1 MAYIFC
7 SFIQNELRGNF
18 LMRFLIIQLRDR
30 PKDNWYHP
38 FENTD
43 IKTSFYYTYNQ
54 QCLQKIKVDLGVK

>member
-18 LMRFLIIQLRDR
+18 LIGFLIIQLRDR
-30 PKDNWYHP
+30 LKDNWYHP

-43 IKTSFYYTYNQ
+43 ISDVLIKPGRM
-54 QCLQKIKVDLGVK
+54 LQHN

>member
-18 LMRFLIIQLRDR
+18 LMGFLIIQLLDR
-30 PKDNWYHP
+30 PKDNWYYP

-43 IKTSFYYTYNQ
+43 IKSSFYNTYNQ
-54 QCLQKIKVDLGVK
+54 QWLQKI

>member
-18 LMRFLIIQLRDR
+18 LMGFLIIQLRDR
-30 PKDNWYHP
+30 PKDNSYYP

-43 IKTSFYYTYNQ
+43 ISDVLIKPGTM
-54 QCLQKIKVDLGVK
+54 LQHNWFKL